1 MKFTK
6 ELLRVKAFARLV
18 KAGETE
24 TKLVAVPS
32 GGTRDVLVHTK
43 FEVFCGEMRVLP
55 DVNHWMRIAVPP
67 EAELYSRH
75 PVTSLRVKAITWIAT
90 PFGEHD
96 VELTLEQ
103 QPGGDK

>member
-6 ELLRVKAFARLV
+6 ELLRVKAFARLI
-18 KAGETE
+18 KAGETQRE
-24 TKLVAVPS
+24 RRALA
-32 GGTRDVLVHTK
+32 GGATCEGPVSTK
-43 FEVFCGEMRVLP
+43 FEVFDGEMRVLP
-55 DVNHWMRIAVPP
+55 DVNHWMRISVPP